1 MIDLDEL
8 EKLLAEGN
16 PAPWIAQVDEDN
28 EQEGSVWCGAYE
40 DERPAVCGS
49 FSNDWPLDAADAE
62 TIATLRNAAPTLLAL
77 ARAGR
82 RLAETGL
89 MVIYA
94 HIGDSQP
101 RPFVFCSD
109 CGAEAAEAKDIVHE
123 DGCEAHA
130 WLAALAAF
138 READGE

>member
-1 MIDLDEL
+1 MLDLDAI

-82 RLAETGL
+82 EHYEEHKYCNEDCTCEE
-89 MVIYA
+89 
-94 HIGDSQP
+94 
-101 RPFVFCSD
+101 FVK
-109 CGAEAAEAKDIVHE
+109 E
-123 DGCEAHA
+123 
-130 WLAALAAF
+130 W